1 MGSSRL
7 LLDPLALRAFQ
18 TALRSRLDEAL
29 SALSMAESGTRL
41 LGPDPMLGEFDDAVR
56 TSVRHHQLRQDYVA
70 DLRRLVGALQTAQ
83 SVTDSMIER
92 FAATEEVNVA
102 LMRRLLH
109 RVEEE
114 LEHGEADGR

>member
-1 MGSSRL
+1 MASSRL
-7 LLDPLALRAFQ
+7 FLDPLALRAFQ
-18 TALRSRLDEAL
+18 TALQSRLDEAL
-29 SALSMAESGTRL
+29 SALAMAEHGPRL
-41 LGPDPMLGEFDDAVR
+41 LGPDPMLGGFDDAVR
-56 TSVRHHQLRQDYVA
+56 TSLRHNELRQDYVTH
-70 DLRRLVGALQTAQ
+70 LRRLVGALQTAQ
-83 SVTDSMIER
+83 SVTDSMIEK

>member
-7 LLDPLALRAFQ
+7 FLDPLALRAFHGTLQ
-18 TALRSRLDEAL
+18 ARLDEAL
-29 SALSMAESGTRL
+29 SALALAESGPRL
-41 LGPDPMLGEFDDAVR
+41 LGPDPLLGTFDDALR
-56 TSVRHHQLRQDYVA
+56 TNFRHHQLRQDYVTR
-70 DLRRLVGALQTAQ
+70 LRRLVAALQTART
-83 SVTDSMIER
+83 VTESMIEK